1 MPSKYGFG
9 NTRKKSPYKMGG
21 AHYGMDQKNPIKQE
35 KDYLGMGPAYKQ
47 TDGTVKEGQ
56 KYGPK
61 NPDPNMSA
69 QARNTQ
75 ALINKK
81 SRLEGEVITDRQI
94 WAAMQDSDRKKYGGS
109 YDTYVKEAEKF
120 RKENPDYKHG
130 SGKYKQYQG
139 TF

>member
-35 KDYLGMGPAYKQ
+35 KDYLGM
-47 TDGTVKEGQ
+47 
-56 KYGPK
+56 GPK